1 LIEQKTNY
9 RFCNTPDIDSHY
21 VSHFQLIGRGLAN
34 DRIAWYIGLII
45 YWLIWGAVFSLVI
58 LGKDNIKKLIR
69 PQIPNRKVLL
79 LISIP
84 LLGAVA
90 TRLFMPGIG
99 YERENVWILLLLL
112 STSFGNGFFEEVL
125 WRGVYVT
132 LFPANIFYW
141 MIWPNIWFAIWHY
154 VPGSV
159 VHENAI
165 GLIGLMAGS
174 GLMGLILSY
183 LTKKTNT
190 LWWAIITHF
199 LGGIIMIV

>member
-1 LIEQKTNY
+1 M
-9 RFCNTPDIDSHY
+9 NTKQIIAIVTPPIFIAFMY
-21 VSHFQLIGRGLAN
+21 PIFQSLVGILAN

-45 YWLIWGAVFSLVI
+45 YWLIWGAVFPLI
-58 LGKDNIKKLIR
+58 IIRKDKIKTLIR
-69 PQIPNRKVLL
+69 PQKPKRKVLL
-79 LISIP
+79 IISIP
-84 LLGAVA
+84 LLGALV
-90 TRLFMPGIG
+90 TRLFVPGMG
-99 YERENVWILLLLL
+99 YEKESVCILFLLL
-112 STSFGNGFFEEVL
+112 STPFGNGFFEEVL

-132 LFPANIFYW
+132 LFPTNIFYW
-141 MIWPNIWFAIWHY
+141 MIWPNIWFVIWHY

-159 VHENAI
+159 FHENVI